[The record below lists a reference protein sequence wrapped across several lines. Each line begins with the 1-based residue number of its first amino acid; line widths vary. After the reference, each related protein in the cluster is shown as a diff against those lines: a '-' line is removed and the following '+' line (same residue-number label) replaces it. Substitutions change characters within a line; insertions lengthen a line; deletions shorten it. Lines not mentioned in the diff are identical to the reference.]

1 MVTIDDE
8 GNKIN
13 CWVEHRFDTTT
24 NELKG
29 GFRGN
34 VNTDSRKKESQ
45 NSPFFRESAGART
58 A

>member
-29 GFRGN
+29 GFRRN
-34 VNTDSRKKESQ
+34 VNT
-45 NSPFFRESAGART
+45 
-58 A
+58 